1 MVNSKLIDTVVEA
14 YLAANPKANAKALRP
29 AVETIMHAIQHVNT
43 MDEYAVKYS
52 DLELL
57 SQIKIPNEL
66 KDFVLPAEVRR
77 DANNVGSKKLL
88 IHDEDCSNFPSVSE
102 ITNAIATVRM
112 SQRKGVND
120 ELVEIT
126 SLRGVVNLADIW
138 DRVAK
143 IDENN
148 EAKSVLSVRKTDK
161 GEDKVDPTGV
171 KLKGHSDGKVVLPI
185 IVDRIALETEEDWYL
200 NSDYVTYDAIIT
212 NFISSKVSG
221 LN

>member
-14 YLAANPKANAKALRP
+14 YLAANPKANAKVLKS

-52 DLELL
+52 DSELL

-77 DANNVGSKKLL
+77 DANNVGSKRLL
-88 IHDEDCSNFPSVSE
+88 IHDEDYDKFPSVSE

-120 ELVEIT
+120 DLVEVT
-126 SLRGVVNLADIW
+126 SLRGVVNLTDVW
-138 DRVAK
+138 DRAVK
-143 IDENN
+143 IDDNKET
-148 EAKSVLSVRKTDK
+148 KSVLLKRTSDK
-161 GEDKVDPTGV
+161 GENMVDPTGV
-171 KLKGHSDGKVVLPI
+171 KLRGHSDGKVVMPI
-185 IVDRIALETEEDWYL
+185 ILDKIALETEEDWYL
-200 NSDYVTYDAIIT
+200 NSDYVVYDAIIT